1 MTNKEILNIVKKYH
15 SPKEIKVR
23 YDSECMIITL
33 FSKVKRPIK
42 RTERMQLD
50 YVEIYFKKNEIDIRQ
65 YFVGGMMSI
74 CDGKV
79 SYHDVMWEHQ
89 IQQEFDS
96 YLLDNWLSK
105 EKFFKL

>member
-1 MTNKEILNIVKKYH
+1 MKTIDFLFFMLYFLIRK
-15 SPKEIKVR
+15 
-23 YDSECMIITL
+23 II
-33 FSKVKRPIK
+33 
-42 RTERMQLD
+42 D
-50 YVEIYFKKNEIDIRQ
+50 KKNETDIRQ

-79 SYHDVMWEHQ
+79 AYHDVMWEHQ

-105 EKFFKL
+105 EKFFK